1 MTRPK
6 SLHRC
11 QACGQVTSRWSGRCP
26 ACGEWNTLV
35 EEVVPP
41 PTLGEGSRG
50 LTSLSRPSVC
60 GPSEAPLPL
69 QTISPDGAV
78 AVATGIGEL
87 DRVLGGGLVA
97 GSVTVLGGEPGV
109 GKSTLVLQALASAA
123 GQGRTSLLIAAEES
137 GEQVRRRAGRLQAAV
152 DGCYVLATTDL
163 DAVIGAAGQLEP
175 SMLVVDSIQA
185 VSDRACP
192 SQAGSPSQVRECAG
206 RLVRYAK
213 TLGVAT
219 VLVGHVTKDG
229 GLAGPRTLEH
239 LVDTV
244 LSFEGDR
251 HHSLRLLSAS
261 KHRYGPT
268 GEIGLFEMTE
278 AGLQGLVD
286 PSALLLGDRRR
297 GVPGSIAVPV
307 LEGRRPLIIEIQGLV
322 GPPMSGA
329 PRRVAQGVVGGR
341 LALLLAVLERRCHV
355 AVAASDVFVSTVG
368 GLRVNEPAADLGVA
382 LALVSAVTAI
392 AIGEDVVAL
401 GEVGLAGE
409 IRQVPS
415 TERRLAEAVRLGFR
429 RAVVP
434 QSCPE
439 GPVAL
444 ELLRAGTLLE
454 AVRLLL
460 GVVPAARSGPRT
472 GSGGG
477 PELSS
482 GRDVRTLERTPP
494 SLVS

>member
-1 MTRPK
+1 
-6 SLHRC
+6 
-11 QACGQVTSRWSGRCP
+11 
-26 ACGEWNTLV
+26 
-35 EEVVPP
+35 
-41 PTLGEGSRG
+41 
-50 LTSLSRPSVC
+50 LSRPSVC

>member
-1 MTRPK
+1 MSFASGETP
-6 SLHRC
+6 
-11 QACGQVTSRWSGRCP
+11 SRAADSPFSPASGP
-26 ACGEWNTLV
+26 NAT
-35 EEVVPP
+35 
-41 PTLGEGSRG
+41 
-50 LTSLSRPSVC
+50 
-60 GPSEAPLPL
+60 PLPL
-69 QTISPDGAV
+69 RSISADGAV

-109 GKSTLVLQALASAA
+109 GKSTLVLQALASLAA
-123 GQGRTSLLIAAEES
+123 QGRSSLLIAAEES
-137 GEQVRRRAGRLQAAV
+137 GEQVRRRAERLGAAV
-152 DGCYVLATTDL
+152 DGCYLLATTDL
-163 DAVIGAAGQLEP
+163 DVVLSAAGQLEP
-175 SMLVVDSIQA
+175 SVLVVDSIQA
-185 VSDRACP
+185 VSDSACG

-213 TLGVAT
+213 SLGVAT
-219 VLVGHVTKDG
+219 LLVGHVTKDG

-244 LSFEGDR
+244 LSFDGDR
-251 HHSLRLLSAS
+251 HQSLRLLSAS

-268 GEIGLFEMTE
+268 GELGLFEMTE
-278 AGLQGLVD
+278 MGLSGLVD

-307 LEGRRPLIIEIQGLV
+307 LEGRRPLVIEVQGLV
-322 GPPMSGA
+322 GPTTSGV

-341 LALLLAVLERRCHV
+341 LALLLAVLERRCHL
-355 AVAASDVFVSTVG
+355 ALAASDVFVSTVG
-368 GLRVNEPAADLGVA
+368 GLRVSEPAADLGIA
-382 LALVSAVTAI
+382 LALVSAVTGI
-392 AIGEDVVAL
+392 AIGEEVVAC

-409 IRQVPS
+409 LRRVQAI
-415 TERRLAEAVRLGFR
+415 ERRLAEAARLGFR

-434 QSCPE
+434 QSAPE
-439 GPVAL
+439 GPIEL

-460 GVVPAARSGPRT
+460 GVVPAARSGLRT
-472 GSGGG
+472 ETGGG
-477 PELSS
+477 PELSG
-482 GRDVRTLERTPP
+482 GRDVRTLVRTPP

>member
-1 MTRPK
+1 M
-6 SLHRC
+6 
-11 QACGQVTSRWSGRCP
+11 AARWSGRCQ

-35 EEVVPP
+35 EEIVPP
-41 PTLGEGSRG
+41 IPLGEGSRS

-60 GPSEAPLPL
+60 GPSATPLPL

-137 GEQVRRRAGRLQAAV
+137 GEQVRRRAGRLEAAV

-163 DAVIGAAGQLEP
+163 DAVISAAGQLEP
-175 SMLVVDSIQA
+175 SILVVDSIQA
-185 VSDRACP
+185 VSDRACT

-278 AGLQGLVD
+278 AGLRGLVD

-382 LALVSAVTAI
+382 LALVSAVTGI

-409 IRQVPS
+409 IRQVPA
-415 TERRLAEAVRLGFR
+415 TERRLAEAARLGFR

-434 QSCPE
+434 QSSPE

-460 GVVPAARSGPRT
+460 GLVPAARSGSRT

-477 PELSS
+477 PELSG